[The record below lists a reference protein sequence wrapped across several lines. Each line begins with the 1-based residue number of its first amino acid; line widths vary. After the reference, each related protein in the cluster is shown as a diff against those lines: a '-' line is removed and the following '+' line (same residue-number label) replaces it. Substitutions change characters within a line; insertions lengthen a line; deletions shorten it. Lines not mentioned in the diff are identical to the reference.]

1 MFCLIIIYILY
12 IYIYIYVCIIYIY
25 MYVHIYNCY
34 FFSPLYNVINCRN
47 FRKMLWNE
55 KRQQYITCQMYS
67 ERPRRV
73 FVSSYYALEGRR
85 FKRTDTSM
93 RSINKSSQKIW
104 ACIWHTRTT
113 TPQLIQTI
121 LTQKRLDF
129 FMLYKVGGGKVGGG
143 KVGGDYPFFY
153 FSSAPW

>member
-1 MFCLIIIYILY
+1 
-12 IYIYIYVCIIYIY
+12 
-25 MYVHIYNCY
+25 MYVHICNCY

-47 FRKMLWNE
+47 FRKMLRNE

-143 KVGGDYPFFY
+143 KWEEIIH
-153 FSSAPW
+153 FSTSLLHRDKENNSVVRFHEFSPKRTTS